1 MNSTLKWIA
10 TSPNCSKVWS
20 GFQQSKSE
28 GQQNQLSQFPLS
40 QSSFSKG
47 PYRMTNPTKYDS
59 SRPEGCLFYHFTRSF
74 VTKDMS
80 DMWIAKFGW
89 NNASSSSIQSGELPI
104 GASPKKMSTHLLP
117 CCHFSGLVP
126 VWWSD
131 PIRHHFPS
139 ISASQEGFWPGAGKE
154 LGNPPRKHLQDK
166 KYQKLPK
173 LNKKMKKWSRNVTGM
188 MMI

>member
-10 TSPNCSKVWS
+10 TSPNCSEVWS
-20 GFQQSKSE
+20 SFQQSKSE

-40 QSSFSKG
+40 QSSLSKG

-59 SRPEGCLFYHFTRSF
+59 SRPEGCLFYHFMRSV

-104 GASPKKMSTHLLP
+104 GASPKKKCRLISCHVAIFQDSSPFGDRIQSTTIFQP
-117 CCHFSGLVP
+117 SQRP
-126 VWWSD
+126 RKASD
-131 PIRHHFPS
+131 R
-139 ISASQEGFWPGAGKE
+139 GAGKE
-154 LGNPPRKHLQDK
+154 LGIHQAKSNIFRTKNP
-166 KYQKLPK
+166 
-173 LNKKMKKWSRNVTGM
+173 LN
-188 MMI
+188 